1 MKAERIYYLYS
12 GFVYFFFNMVFAISG
27 VYYVQR
33 VGLNPLELVLIG
45 TVVETSALIFEI
57 PTGVFADSAGRKK
70 SIILGL
76 LIVGLSF
83 VIEGAIPLFWAIILS
98 QIVAGAGYTFLSG
111 ADIAW
116 VADESE
122 SKNLNGI
129 LIRGAQFEQLGSL
142 IGIWFGVLLAMVALN
157 LPIVLSGISLIL
169 FAIILRLVMK
179 ERNFRP
185 LGSEK
190 SLAVFFTTFRD
201 GVRQFRRSR
210 TLAVLLVVGFLIGLY
225 SEGFDRLWI
234 LKFLEDL
241 RIPQQLGSK
250 YLIVF
255 GVVSSGAMVLSM
267 ITLALSKRATA
278 DASSKLLLKYLI
290 GINLVLGFAFI
301 GFSLSGRLEMAL
313 AFYWAGFAARRNDY
327 PLYAALINKQ
337 ISVSSVRATVI
348 SVARQFDSFGQIA
361 GGPLIGL
368 VALRL
373 SSTVALAI
381 TGLLVFPIV
390 VLYFLLLYRKHHE
403 DIE

>member
-33 VGLNPLELVLIG
+33 VGLNPLQLVLVG

-70 SIILGL
+70 SVILGMM
-76 LIVGLSF
+76 IVGLSF
-83 VIEGAIPLFWAIILS
+83 VIEGAIPLFWTIIMA

-111 ADIAW
+111 ADVAW

-122 SKNLNGI
+122 STSLNGI

-157 LPIVLSGISLIL
+157 LPIVLSGIFLIL
-169 FAIILRLVMK
+169 FAVVLAFVMK
-179 ERNFRP
+179 ERNFRRP
-185 LGSEK
+185 TDGRSI
-190 SLAVFFTTFRD
+190 SAFMATFMN
-201 GVRQFRRSR
+201 GIKQFRRSR
-210 TLAVLLVVGFLIGLY
+210 TLLILLAVSFMIGLY
-225 SEGFDRLWI
+225 SEGFDRLWV

-241 RIPQQLGSK
+241 KIPQQLGSK

-255 GVVSSGAMVLSM
+255 GVISSGAMVLSM
-267 ITLALSKRATA
+267 ITLALSKRVT
-278 DASSKLLLKYLI
+278 ASSSSKVILKYLI
-290 GINLVLGFAFI
+290 GVNLVLGFAFI
-301 GFSLSGRLEMAL
+301 GFSLSGNLEIAL

-337 ISVSSVRATVI
+337 ISESSVRATVI
-348 SVARQFDSFGQIA
+348 SVARQFDSFGQIT
-361 GGPLIGL
+361 GGPLIGFIAL
-368 VALRL
+368 KLSSAVAL
-373 SSTVALAI
+373 SI

-390 VLYFLLLYRKHHE
+390 VLYLLILYRK
-403 DIE
+403 DPQ